1 MKKSDKRG
9 KKKSN
14 VLHIAASFV
23 IIAII
28 PFIVSAIFKIHPHHN
43 IFSAEWTP
51 DGYLGYIGSLIG
63 AVATIYAVRITII
76 NERRRQEEERI
87 ISAQPWLVSETL
99 LLCSNETICKEENG
113 ATTFVSLNGKIFGS
127 SKEPPQEIK
136 NGSHE
141 INKTDCVIRYEIM
154 NVGGDTATQ
163 LKLTLDEHPLFPD
176 FALAKGQAKKI
187 IFVLPLRTSE
197 TKSKY
202 VLKFSYGDV
211 VSPTRY
217 LQSETLNI
225 VQAEHGVM
233 FSQNM
238 NDSVNDLLSAPK
250 KDNENGQDEI

>member
-1 MKKSDKRG
+1 MKKTDKRG
-9 KKKSN
+9 KKKSK
-14 VLHIAASFV
+14 LLYIAALFA

-43 IFSAEWTP
+43 IFSAEWTS

-63 AVATIYAVRITII
+63 AAATIYAARITII

-113 ATTFVSLNGKIFGS
+113 ATTFVSLNGELFGS
-127 SKEPPQEIK
+127 SKETPWKIK

-163 LKLTLDEHPLFPD
+163 LKLTLDEYPLFPD
-176 FALAKGQAKKI
+176 FALAKGQTKKI

-197 TKSKY
+197 THSKY
-202 VLKFSYGDV
+202 VIKFNYGDV
-211 VSPTRY
+211 VSSTTY

-225 VQAEHGVM
+225 VEDEYGVT
-233 FSQNM
+233 FSQSM
-238 NDSVNDLLSAPK
+238 NDLLIPPEK
-250 KDNENGQDEI
+250 ENKNGPHEV